1 MNLPELTK
9 GEEQVLF
16 HTLGLDYGD
25 TCFRNSFL
33 AGDGHH
39 DQVHI
44 EGLLRKGLFETG
56 KVANGGTYYYAT
68 LQASF
73 MAKELKAS
81 REPKL
86 TRSQARYR
94 QYLKCDSSMA
104 FFEWI
109 THPYG
114 ANAYGL

>member
-1 MNLPELTK
+1 MADLTD
-9 GEEQVLF
+9 GEKNVLF

-25 TCFRNSFL
+25 ECFRNHFL

-44 EGLLRKGLFETG
+44 EGLLRKGHFETG
-56 KVANGGTYYYAT
+56 KKANGGTYYHAT
-68 LQASF
+68 LEASIL
-73 MAKELKAS
+73 ARELKAAQ
-81 REPKL
+81 EPKL

-94 QYLKCDSSMA
+94 QYLKCDSSMT

-109 THPYG
+109 RHPYG
-114 ANAYGL
+114 AKAYGL